1 MISEFVAAD
10 EIMCFFSFNLFR
22 EAQGDFLMLRHT
34 CIPRPNLIWSGCII
48 IVNNGWLNLNIIPG
62 FFSIS
67 IHT

>member
-34 CIPRPNLIWSGCII
+34 CIPRPNLI
-48 IVNNGWLNLNIIPG
+48 
-62 FFSIS
+62 
-67 IHT
+67 